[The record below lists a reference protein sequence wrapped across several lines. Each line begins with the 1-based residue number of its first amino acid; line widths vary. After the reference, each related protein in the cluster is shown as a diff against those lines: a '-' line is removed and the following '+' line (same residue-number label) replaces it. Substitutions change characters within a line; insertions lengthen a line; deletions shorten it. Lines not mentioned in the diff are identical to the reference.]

1 MPRFFVAEP
10 VSPAARLAL
19 SAEQDAHS
27 DLEVLVGRAEAY
39 AAVPHQTLAMLQ
51 HFTNTSLYG
60 LSVLWIVKTDDDVFL
75 RADAA
80 LRALLATSHL
90 HPTGARIYSGWMV
103 KGAAAHRNGKWA
115 VTKQEWPATSYP
127 EYASGPTYAL
137 TASLARQV
145 LKLHR
150 QGVVT
155 EPDPARTQGSP
166 RPVWLRL
173 EDVAMGL
180 WIEAVE
186 ARVRVFRRD
195 DRRFYKGRF
204 CVPWSVS
211 VLLEQGRPLF
221 FLMEDVR
228 RAMVQLLHNENASL
242 AVVAQEAGEA
252 GSAES
257 DVQRGWDGDGDLW
270 EVVCP
275 AGTRREDAQARVEC
289 QQVSPDADDVVN
301 CARWLAAAEK
311 DGRGQAAYT
320 PQVLGNLYP
329 GGSPALQ
336 RKAEGAVLA
345 EAEEADREWR
355 RSASARQEW
364 VRTRRQRESERQQA
378 KAGAGGGGLAGG
390 GSRPADDA
398 TSPGRSSA
406 EAAAASSVA
415 SRARGSAGAA
425 APSSMDGGAAGAA
438 GAAGSA
444 GAAVPRVK
452 AKSVRGVVRD
462 DLSAYHPFLMH
473 QVCAREPLNPEP

>member
-1 MPRFFVAEP
+1 MFCSVLRDSWFQLPAVRAGRVLPRFFVAEP

-51 HFTNTSLYG
+51 HFTNSSLYSR
-60 LSVLWIVKTDDDVFL
+60 SVLWIVKTDDDVFL

-90 HPTGARIYSGWMV
+90 HPPGARIYSGWMV

-115 VTKQEWPATSYP
+115 VTKQEWPATTYP

-150 QGVVT
+150 QGVVA
-155 EPDPARTQGSP
+155 EPDPARAQGSP
-166 RPVWLRL
+166 RPLWLRL

-180 WIEAVE
+180 WVEAVE
-186 ARVRVFRRD
+186 ARVRVVRRD

-221 FLMEDVR
+221 FLMEDVS
-228 RAMVQLLHNENASL
+228 RAMAQLLHNENASL
-242 AVVAQEAGEA
+242 AVAAQDAGGA
-252 GSAES
+252 GAAES
-257 DVQRGWDGDGDLW
+257 DVQRGGDGDGDLW

-275 AGTRREDAQARVEC
+275 VGTRREDAQARVEC
-289 QQVSPDADDVVN
+289 QQASPDADDVVN
-301 CARWLAAAEK
+301 CARWLAAAEEG
-311 DGRGQAAYT
+311 GRGQAAYT

-329 GGSPALQ
+329 GGAPALQ
-336 RKAEGAVLA
+336 RKAEVMPSSTA
-345 EAEEADREWR
+345 
-355 RSASARQEW
+355 SASTHTHTHTHTHIH
-364 VRTRRQRESERQQA
+364 V
-378 KAGAGGGGLAGG
+378 
-390 GSRPADDA
+390 
-398 TSPGRSSA
+398 
-406 EAAAASSVA
+406 
-415 SRARGSAGAA
+415 
-425 APSSMDGGAAGAA
+425 
-438 GAAGSA
+438 
-444 GAAVPRVK
+444 
-452 AKSVRGVVRD
+452 
-462 DLSAYHPFLMH
+462 
-473 QVCAREPLNPEP
+473 